1 MRLDMRLT
9 QRYCCVVIPAPDND
23 GNLPA
28 GVHQATWDELA
39 FAFGTTPHRK
49 KLLDGLYRAAQQLK
63 RAGCETLYVD
73 GSFVTTKDTPGDFDG
88 CWDPNGVDGS
98 RLDPVLLDFRP
109 GRISQKVKYHGELFP
124 STERAEAQPP
134 YRTFLDFFQKDKN
147 TDQPKGIIA
156 IDLRRLP

>member
-1 MRLDMRLT
+1 M
-9 QRYCCVVIPAPDND
+9 IPTPDSD

-39 FAFGTTPHRK
+39 AAFGTTAHRK
-49 KLLDGLYRAAQQLK
+49 KLLDGLYRAAQELK

-73 GSFVTTKDTPGDFDG
+73 GSFVTTKDAPGDFDG
-88 CWDPNGVDGS
+88 CWDPKGVNGS
-98 RLDPVLLDFRP
+98 ILDPVLLDFRP